1 MENYPDHWPKPNRK
15 KPTLI
20 QSRVTE
26 QQKLD
31 LYNRRLTTR
40 DLAKALDVHET
51 YLSALFPGKV
61 AIIDKKPLIEARRAY
76 NLEMAKLAISGR
88 YTVKEAAAI
97 AFTTVKTMRRF
108 VKKIKEVKEG
118 QS

>member
-1 MENYPDHWPKPNRK
+1 MENYPDHWPKPDRRR
-15 KPTLI
+15 PTLI

-31 LYNRRLTTR
+31 LYNRKLTTR
-40 DLAKALDVHET
+40 DLAKLLNVHET

-76 NLEMAKLAISGR
+76 NTEMAKLVISGR
-88 YTVKEAAAI
+88 YTVKEAAGI

-108 VKKIKEVKEG
+108 MQKVKQETAK
-118 QS
+118 